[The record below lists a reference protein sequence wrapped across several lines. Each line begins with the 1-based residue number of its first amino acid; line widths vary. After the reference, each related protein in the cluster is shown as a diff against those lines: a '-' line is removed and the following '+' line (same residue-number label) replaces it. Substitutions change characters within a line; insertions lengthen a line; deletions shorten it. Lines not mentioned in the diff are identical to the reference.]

1 MEPKYFSEVFV
12 GLELKDNLKKT
23 FDDVYVTRIVNRSK
37 KNTIVVYIESNRLI
51 EKQDVF
57 DMENLISRH
66 IGSGIK
72 VKIIEQF
79 SLSKQYNSENL
90 FKLYKE
96 SIYKEI
102 NNYNKIEYTILRKS
116 KIVFEDNTMHIKVAP
131 SNIIGEYAKDLTRIL
146 DKIFNERCGIPT
158 SIVMD
163 YEETKNDYRKL
174 RDAVMEQETKNIY
187 DNALRYT
194 EPEGR
199 RREIPTEVLD
209 ATFPEPA
216 QKPAAAINRHD

>member
-90 FKLYKE
+90 FKLYQ
-96 SIYKEI
+96 
-102 NNYNKIEYTILRKS
+102 
-116 KIVFEDNTMHIKVAP
+116 HIGQC
-131 SNIIGEYAKDLTRIL
+131 SHI
-146 DKIFNERCGIPT
+146 
-158 SIVMD
+158 
-163 YEETKNDYRKL
+163 
-174 RDAVMEQETKNIY
+174 
-187 DNALRYT
+187 
-194 EPEGR
+194 
-199 RREIPTEVLD
+199 
-209 ATFPEPA
+209 
-216 QKPAAAINRHD
+216 